1 MQINH
6 NLQAQS
12 HIRLCDSM
20 DCSPQGLLSMGF
32 PRQECCIGLPFPSP
46 GDLPDSEIEP
56 VSPALA
62 GRFFTSE
69 LSEKTLITRQKKK
82 KSRCEAEKTAV
93 KTTVT
98 YIPKCSVLRQQAN
111 NVFKHIVDSGVQHR
125 FEDHRCHAIVVS
137 SIPRY

>member
-1 MQINH
+1 M
-6 NLQAQS
+6 
-12 HIRLCDSM
+12 
-20 DCSPQGLLSMGF
+20 SMGF

-69 LSEKTLITRQKKK
+69 SSEKTLITRQNSQDVKQR
-82 KSRCEAEKTAV
+82 SKTAV

-98 YIPKCSVLRQQAN
+98 YIPKCSVLR
-111 NVFKHIVDSGVQHR
+111 
-125 FEDHRCHAIVVS
+125 
-137 SIPRY
+137 